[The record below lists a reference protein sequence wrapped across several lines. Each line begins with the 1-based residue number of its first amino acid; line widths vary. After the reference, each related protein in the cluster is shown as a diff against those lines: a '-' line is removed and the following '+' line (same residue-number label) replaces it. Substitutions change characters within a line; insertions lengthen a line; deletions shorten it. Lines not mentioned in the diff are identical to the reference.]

1 MIEAIPGRVRAA
13 PRVGVA
19 GGAELALAFRTARP
33 NDEREIVD
41 RRLAMARL
49 VNEAAVLGVGDQ
61 LHADRELV
69 FVHGVRRS
77 LVGWTLV

>member
-1 MIEAIPGRVRAA
+1 MIEAIPGRVA
-13 PRVGVA
+13 PLQAYVG

-49 VNEAAVLGVGDQ
+49 VNEAAVLGVRDQ
-61 LHADRELV
+61 LHADGELV
-69 FVHGVRRS
+69 LVHGVRRS
-77 LVGWTLV
+77 LVGGTLV